1 MGEIIKR
8 PVFRDKNGNLA
19 VRTPLPT
26 ALPEVGITLKSGNA
40 TYRFTGRYDG
50 KTSLPAK
57 LLKSMER
64 DAGQAHD

>member
-8 PVFRDKNGNLA
+8 PVFRDENGNLA
-19 VRTPLPT
+19 VRVPMST
-26 ALPEVGITLKSGNA
+26 ALPDIRVTLRSGNT

-64 DAGQAHD
+64 DVGQAHD